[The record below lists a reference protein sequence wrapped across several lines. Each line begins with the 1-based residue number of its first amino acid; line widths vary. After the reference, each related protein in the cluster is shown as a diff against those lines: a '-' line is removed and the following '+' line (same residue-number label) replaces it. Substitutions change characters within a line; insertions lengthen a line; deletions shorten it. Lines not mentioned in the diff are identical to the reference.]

1 MSGETN
7 LSILIS
13 SMQPVLQDEDYV
25 FVCVTQPK
33 DIAVS
38 DLEPL
43 GTFTE
48 AEGQTLI
55 VRQMV
60 ADLHQL
66 SYSGV
71 FKQITLNVHSSLE
84 AVGLTA
90 FVSSQLAQQGISANV
105 VAAFFHDHVFV
116 PSANADRA
124 LACLKEAIYA
134 SSV

>member
-13 SMQPVLQDEDYV
+13 SMQPVLQEEDYV
-25 FVCVTQPK
+25 FVCVTQAK
-33 DIAVS
+33 DIAVT

-66 SYSGV
+66 AYSGV

-124 LACLKEAIYA
+124 LSCLKEAIYA